1 MLVTFLFSQISLAFT
16 NEYLSFDLPENQ
28 WACVNLKKNW
38 VCKPKNKEDS
48 TQAAIIINAKIAGP
62 EDTLAI
68 YYNHLSQPKMM
79 TTQNTGTPKP
89 SQVLQIKNRTIGPQE
104 WVESLHYES
113 EVPGFYTL
121 YLATRAGALSVL
133 VTLSA
138 SKRSEQKF
146 NVIFANAVQSLR
158 LNSNFIRQIH
168 TFSKSEMK
176 NNEPLDPQ
184 LENEDSI
191 SITRA
196 EKLKMALGAIGTLLI
211 LLIGYLIYQRK
222 LL

>member
-28 WACVNLKKNW
+28 WACENLKKNW

-48 TQAAIIINAKIAGP
+48 TQAAIIINAKVAGP

-68 YYNHLSQPKMM
+68 YYNHLSQPKMLI
-79 TTQNTGTPKP
+79 TQNSGTPKP

-104 WVESLHYES
+104 WVESLHYAS

-121 YLATRAGALSVL
+121 YLATRAGNLSIL

-146 NVIFANAVQSLR
+146 NPIFTSVIQSLR
-158 LNSNFIRQIH
+158 LNSNFIRQAN
-168 TFSKSEMK
+168 TFSKSETE
-176 NNEPLDPQ
+176 NNELLELQ
-184 LENEDSI
+184 LQGDDNS
-191 SITRA
+191 SITRV
-196 EKLKMALGAIGTLLI
+196 EKLKIALGAIGVLLI